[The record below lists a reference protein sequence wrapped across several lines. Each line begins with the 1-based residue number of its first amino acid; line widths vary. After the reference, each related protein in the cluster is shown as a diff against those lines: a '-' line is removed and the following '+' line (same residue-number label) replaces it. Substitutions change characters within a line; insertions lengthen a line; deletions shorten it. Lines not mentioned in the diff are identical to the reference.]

1 MTAYDMGDLRSYV
14 RTEST
19 GMQARAESTVLLGVT
34 HSNLKLTRFLE
45 IRLDC
50 HMSIERVKEK
60 LMAHTGT
67 SAAASRLVL
76 KDQAGNPIAEMN
88 DDSKKLG
95 FYSPQNGW
103 VICITDV
110 DEYSLSLNGGLD
122 DVTNVR
128 KYEMSDEDY
137 ERRDNTYRAFKA
149 KKLAA
154 DPTWTLEKEMASRNP
169 DAAAA
174 FAAKE
179 ATRIDET

>member
-14 RTEST
+14 RTDNT
-19 GMQARAESTVLLGVT
+19 GMQARAESTVLLGVS
-34 HSNLKLTRFLE
+34 HSNLKLTKFLE

-67 SAAASRLVL
+67 SAAASRLTL
-76 KDQAGNPIAEMN
+76 KDCAGNAVAEMN

-103 VICITDV
+103 VICIMDT

-122 DVTNVR
+122 DVTNVK

-154 DPTWTLEKEMASRNP
+154 DPTWTLEKEMAGRNP
-169 DAAAA
+169 ASAAAL
-174 FAAKE
+174 AAKE
-179 ATRIDET
+179 ATRIDDT